1 MEMNL
6 TLTTLLDYIGT
17 FAFAIS
23 GVRLAAAKNFDLF
36 GAYVVGFV
44 TAVGGGT
51 LRDMMLGVR
60 PFWTT
65 NEAYLII
72 TAIALLFVIIFRKHV
87 VKLDNTFYF
96 FDAIGLGV
104 FTVVGLERSL
114 MADQSMWVSIIMGCI
129 TGAAGGMLRDIFINE
144 VPLIFRK
151 DIYAVACVIG
161 GLVYYCCTLL
171 DAPQALPA
179 ILAAVTVIVVR
190 LLALKYGISL
200 PSLKGENEDVEPWR
214 PRRRDKRGR

>member
-1 MEMNL
+1 MDL
-6 TLTTLLDYIGT
+6 TLITILDYIGT

-51 LRDMMLGVR
+51 LRDVMLGIR
-60 PFWTT
+60 PFWTA
-65 NEAYLII
+65 NQAYLII
-72 TAIALLFVIIFRKHV
+72 TALALLFVIIFRKQV

-96 FDAIGLGV
+96 FDAVGLGV
-104 FTVVGLERSL
+104 FTVVGLERSYL
-114 MADQSMWVSIIMGCI
+114 AGLPMWGSIIMGCI
-129 TGAAGGMLRDIFINE
+129 TGAAGGMFRDIFINE

-161 GLVYYCCTLL
+161 GLIYYLCTLL
-171 DAPQALPA
+171 DAPDVVPTILGAL
-179 ILAAVTVIVVR
+179 TVIVVR
-190 LLALKYGISL
+190 LLSLKFGISL
-200 PSLKGENEDVEPWR
+200 PSLRGENEEN
-214 PRRRDKRGR
+214 